1 MKPMLHSKMS
11 KHETSLHFFTKKI
24 QLERYFIFYLGIAV
38 LINQFMCNILVN
50 LLYKFFK
57 ISW

>member
-11 KHETSLHFFTKKI
+11 KHETTLHFFTKKI
-24 QLERYFIFYLGIAV
+24 QLERYLIFYLGIAV

-50 LLYKFFK
+50 LLWKFF
-57 ISW
+57 